1 MEIRI
6 RCRACGAS
14 VNESARFCANC
25 GAHLPEVQAA
35 PLVSGEERRW
45 RSRSP
50 LLVLLLIVV
59 IAMGVIV
66 VWLVWS

>member
-1 MEIRI
+1 
-6 RCRACGAS
+6 
-14 VNESARFCANC
+14 
-25 GAHLPEVQAA
+25 LPEVQAA

-45 RSRSP
+45 PSRSP

-59 IAMGVIV
+59 IAMGAIV